1 MTKPISTAPQSESAE
16 MREQMYRER
25 IQEMEKRISHLER
38 MLKVSQMINSTLD
51 QWALLDIIA
60 QLASELT
67 NTESASIMLLDEA
80 SGEMRFAAATGQK
93 SANIKPLIVPMEGSI
108 AGTIAREKKPLLIRD
123 VQNDPRWF
131 QQADKQSGF
140 VTRSIIGVPMQV
152 RGKVIGVVE
161 ALNKRNNSE
170 LSWEDVE
177 VLSALANQAAIA
189 IENARMLDQLKKAYE
204 ELSQLDRMKSDFIS
218 IAAHELR
225 TPLSL
230 ILGYAMFLK
239 TEISEESQEQL
250 DQVLQ
255 GAMRL
260 RALIDDMVNLRQV
273 DTGEAVL
280 QAEPQCLQE
289 LIAEAVTEM
298 GPLADAKGQKIALS
312 LPQEAIIV
320 EIDRAKM
327 MLVLNNL
334 LSNAIK
340 FTNPQGRIGIK
351 AGHKDND
358 AWFTVWDTGIGI
370 PRSELSRIFDRFY
383 QVEPSIARHY
393 EGMGLG
399 LSIAQAMVELHRGHI
414 QVQSQ
419 QGKGSAFTV
428 HIPLKQPR

>member
-1 MTKPISTAPQSESAE
+1 MTRPILDSSSNEPFET
-16 MREQMYRER
+16 REQMYRER
-25 IQEMEKRISHLER
+25 IQEMERRISNLER

-51 QWALLDIIA
+51 RLALLDIIA
-60 QLASELT
+60 QLAAELT
-67 NTESASIMLLDEA
+67 NTESASIMLIDQE
-80 SGEMRFAAATGQK
+80 SGEMHFAAATGQK
-93 SANIKPLIVPMEGSI
+93 SADIKPIVVPMEGSI
-108 AGTIAREKKPLLIRD
+108 AGTIARENKPLLIRD
-123 VQNDPRWF
+123 VQSDPRWF

-140 VTRSIIGVPMQV
+140 VTRSIIGVPMQL

-161 ALNKRNNSE
+161 AVNKRDNGE

-239 TEISEESQEQL
+239 TEISEESQAQL

-280 QAEPQCLQE
+280 QVEPQSLQE
-289 LIAEAVTEM
+289 LIAEAVAEM
-298 GPLADAKGQKIALS
+298 GPLADAKGQKISLS

-320 EIDRAKM
+320 QVDRAKM

-340 FTNPQGRIGIK
+340 FTDPRGRIGIK
-351 AGHKDND
+351 AGQRNQE

-370 PRSELSRIFDRFY
+370 PRSELGRIFDRFY
-383 QVEPSIARHY
+383 QVEPSLSRHY

-399 LSIAQAMVELHRGHI
+399 LSIAQAMVELHHGRI
-414 QVQSQ
+414 QVQSEL
-419 QGKGSAFTV
+419 GKGSAFTV
-428 HIPLKQPR
+428 YIPIKQN